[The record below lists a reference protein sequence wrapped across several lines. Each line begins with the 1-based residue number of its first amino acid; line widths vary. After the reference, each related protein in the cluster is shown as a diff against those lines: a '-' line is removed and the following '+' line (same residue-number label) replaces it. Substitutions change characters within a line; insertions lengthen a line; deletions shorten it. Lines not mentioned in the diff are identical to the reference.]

1 MTFAERQARIAD
13 LQVIRDEANAEIMDL
28 LKEATIMDEVTG
40 TPAER
45 AVERL
50 LDDRR
55 EGRRDARRAARA
67 VSTGKDGGK

>member
-1 MTFAERQARIAD
+1 MTFEERQARIAE
-13 LQVIRDEANAEIMDL
+13 LQTVRDEAHAEIMDL

-40 TPAER
+40 TPAEA
-45 AVERL
+45 AVTRL

-55 EGRRDARRAARA
+55 EGRREARRAARA